1 MKINLSMKCQ
11 KMSYHI
17 NRFSLFLLAFFL
29 NNCLIFAQNIT
40 DKYTQQL
47 NQIMAGVQ
55 ANPAKAK
62 TQLDEFLSSNKD
74 APDSTIGMAYSNIA
88 ITFGIRSMTDSGIL
102 MLNKAIP
109 LLSGIKKIF
118 ALKNMGNLYRI
129 KGDYEKSIEY
139 YQSAIELNN
148 KSGNK
153 SARAKIIGEMATV
166 YYETSNYAKS
176 IQLCRE
182 AIQLDQ
188 EIGTNGKAHE
198 LMMRG
203 KMANNFIANGNY
215 EFAEKELKSLADE
228 QENTPDQAT
237 YYNTKLLLGVVYDN
251 TGKFILAKN
260 ILNDVLAY
268 YKQINNEELVGYTK
282 ATLANNERKNGDV
295 NVGLAY
301 IKASFNTALE
311 KKYTRLPEYACIYL
325 ELLNK
330 KQDYAEGEKIIGI
343 LKGNELI
350 QNASAEMKL
359 RYKTAT
365 IPILKQ
371 SNNLSVLIKE
381 QDSVIQLSEQK
392 LNSEKDKIVNEM
404 QTKYQTEM
412 TEKNNKILLQEKEL
426 LSKSDRNKTWLLL
439 LSIAVSLIIILSS
452 GIIMY
457 KKKTAAQLQ
466 QKEIEKQRQQNE
478 YLENKAQLESK
489 QRLLKERIIEQQKEE
504 LLYQVNESAQ
514 LREKL
519 TNMIKGSGL
528 DNNNEIFSQLDQ
540 LKSDKKH
547 WDHFMAKFNATFPDF
562 TKKLAENYPELTN
575 ADLQFCSL
583 IRLNLNNKEI
593 ASVLNIEPISIYKKR
608 SRLMDKM
615 KLRDSDSIE
624 NLLMQI

>member
-1 MKINLSMKCQ
+1 MK
-11 KMSYHI
+11 
-17 NRFSLFLLAFFL
+17 RFMNPFLLIFFL
-29 NNCLIFAQNIT
+29 LFFGWNFIFAQSVT
-40 DKYTQQL
+40 EKYSQQMT
-47 NQIMAGVQ
+47 QIMAGVQ

-62 TQLDEFLSSNKD
+62 TQLDEFLSENQS
-74 APDSTIGMAYSNIA
+74 APDSTIGFAYSNISA
-88 ITFGIRSMTDSGIL
+88 TYGIRNMTDSGIL

-109 LLSGIKKIF
+109 LLSGNKKIY

-139 YQSAIELNN
+139 YQSAIDLNN
-148 KSGNK
+148 KCGNK
-153 SARAKIIGEMATV
+153 SARAKIIGELATV
-166 YYETSNYAKS
+166 YHETFNFAKS

-188 EIGTNGKAHE
+188 EIGVNGKTHE
-198 LMMRG
+198 LLMRD
-203 KMANNFIANGNY
+203 KMANNFISNGNY
-215 EFAEKELKSLADE
+215 EFAEKELESLADE
-228 QENTPDQAT
+228 LKNTPDQAN
-237 YYNTKLLLGVVYDN
+237 YNNTKLLLGVVYVN
-251 TGKFILAKN
+251 TGKYIQAKN

-268 YKQINNEELVGYTK
+268 YKQINNEELVSYTK
-282 ATLANNERKNGDV
+282 ATLANNERKNGDE

-301 IKASFNTALE
+301 IRESFNTALE

-330 KQDYAEGEKIIGI
+330 KQDYAEGEKIIDI
-343 LKGNELI
+343 LKGSALI

-359 RYKTAT
+359 RYKSAI

-371 SNNLSVLIKE
+371 SNNLSALIKE
-381 QDSVIQLSEQK
+381 QDSVIQLSEEK

-404 QTKYQTEM
+404 QAKYQTDVA
-412 TEKNNKILLQEKEL
+412 EKNNKILLQEKEL
-426 LSKSDRNKTWLLL
+426 ISKSDRNKTWLLL
-439 LSIAVSLIIILSS
+439 LSIAVSLIIILSF

-457 KKKTAAQLQ
+457 KKKTAARLQ
-466 QKEIEKQRQQNE
+466 QQEIEKHRQQNE
-478 YLENKAQLESK
+478 FLENKAQLESK
-489 QRLLKERIIEQQKEE
+489 QRLLTEKIIEQQKEE
-504 LLYQVNESAQ
+504 LLFQVNESAQ

-547 WDHFMAKFNATFPDF
+547 WDHFMAKFNATFPEF
-562 TKKLAENYPELTN
+562 TKKLAEKYPELTN

-615 KLRDSDSIE
+615 KLSDSDSIE

>member
-1 MKINLSMKCQ
+1 LSTKCQ
-11 KMSYHI
+11 KMK
-17 NRFSLFLLAFFL
+17 RFMNPFLLIFFL
-29 NNCLIFAQNIT
+29 LFFGWNFIFAQSVT
-40 DKYTQQL
+40 EKYSQQMT
-47 NQIMAGVQ
+47 QIMAGVQ
-55 ANPAKAK
+55 ANPAKVK
-62 TQLDEFLSSNKD
+62 TQLDEFLSENQS
-74 APDSTIGMAYSNIA
+74 APDSTIGFAYSNISA
-88 ITFGIRSMTDSGIL
+88 TYGIRNMTDSGIL

-109 LLSGIKKIF
+109 LLSGNKKIY

-129 KGDYEKSIEY
+129 KGNYEKSIEY

-148 KSGNK
+148 KCGNK
-153 SARAKIIGEMATV
+153 SARAKIIGELATV
-166 YYETSNYAKS
+166 YHETFNFAKS

-188 EIGTNGKAHE
+188 EIGVNGKTHE
-198 LMMRG
+198 LLMRD
-203 KMANNFIANGNY
+203 KMANNFISNGNY
-215 EFAEKELKSLADE
+215 EFAEKELESLADE
-228 QENTPDQAT
+228 LKNTPDQAN
-237 YYNTKLLLGVVYDN
+237 YYNTKLLLGIVYDN
-251 TGKFILAKN
+251 TGKYIQAKN

-301 IKASFNTALE
+301 IRESFNTALE

-330 KQDYAEGEKIIGI
+330 KQDYAEGEKIIDI
-343 LKGNELI
+343 LKGSALI

-359 RYKTAT
+359 RYKSAI

-371 SNNLSVLIKE
+371 SNNLSALIKE
-381 QDSVIQLSEQK
+381 QDSVIQLSEEK

-404 QTKYQTEM
+404 QAKYQTDVA
-412 TEKNNKILLQEKEL
+412 EKNNKILLQEKEL

-439 LSIAVSLIIILSS
+439 LSIAVSLIIILSF

-457 KKKTAAQLQ
+457 KKKTAARLQ
-466 QKEIEKQRQQNE
+466 QQEIEKHRQQNE
-478 YLENKAQLESK
+478 FLENKAQLESR
-489 QRLLKERIIEQQKEE
+489 QRLLTERIIEQQKEE
-504 LLYQVNESAQ
+504 LLYQINESAQ
-514 LREKL
+514 LKEKL
-519 TNMIKGSGL
+519 TNLIKGSGL

-547 WDHFMAKFNATFPDF
+547 WDHFMAKFNATFPEF
-562 TKKLAENYPELTN
+562 TKKLAEKYPELTN

-615 KLRDSDSIE
+615 KLSDSDSIE

>member
-1 MKINLSMKCQ
+1 MK
-11 KMSYHI
+11 
-17 NRFSLFLLAFFL
+17 RFMNPFLLIFFL
-29 NNCLIFAQNIT
+29 FFFGWNFIFAQSVT
-40 DKYTQQL
+40 EKYSQQMT
-47 NQIMAGVQ
+47 QIMAGVQ

-62 TQLDEFLSSNKD
+62 TQLDEFLSENQS
-74 APDSTIGMAYSNIA
+74 APDSTIGFAYSNISA
-88 ITFGIRSMTDSGIL
+88 TYGIRNMTDSGIL

-109 LLSGIKKIF
+109 LLSGNKKIY

-129 KGDYEKSIEY
+129 KGNYEKSIEY

-148 KSGNK
+148 KCGNK

-166 YYETSNYAKS
+166 YHETFNFAKS

-188 EIGTNGKAHE
+188 EIGVNGKTHE
-198 LMMRG
+198 LLMRD
-203 KMANNFIANGNY
+203 KMANNFISNGNY
-215 EFAEKELKSLADE
+215 EFAEKELESLADE
-228 QENTPDQAT
+228 LKNTPDQAN

-251 TGKFILAKN
+251 TGKYIQTKN

-268 YKQINNEELVGYTK
+268 YKQINNEELVSYTK

-301 IKASFNTALE
+301 IRESFNTALE

-330 KQDYAEGEKIIGI
+330 KQDYAEGEKIIDI
-343 LKGNELI
+343 LKGSALI

-359 RYKTAT
+359 RYKSAI

-371 SNNLSVLIKE
+371 SNNLSALIKE
-381 QDSVIQLSEQK
+381 QDSVIQLSEEK

-404 QTKYQTEM
+404 QAKYQTDVA
-412 TEKNNKILLQEKEL
+412 EKNNKILLQEKEL

-439 LSIAVSLIIILSS
+439 LSIAVSLIIILSF

-457 KKKTAAQLQ
+457 KKKTAARLQ
-466 QKEIEKQRQQNE
+466 QQEIEKHRQHNE
-478 YLENKAQLESK
+478 YLETKAQLESK

-504 LLYQVNESAQ
+504 LLFQINESAQ

-519 TNMIKGSGL
+519 TKMIKGSGL

-547 WDHFMAKFNATFPDF
+547 WDHFMAKFNATFPEF
-562 TKKLAENYPELTN
+562 TKKIAEKYPELTN

-593 ASVLNIEPISIYKKR
+593 ASVLNIEPTSIYKKR

-615 KLRDSDSIE
+615 KLSDSDSIE